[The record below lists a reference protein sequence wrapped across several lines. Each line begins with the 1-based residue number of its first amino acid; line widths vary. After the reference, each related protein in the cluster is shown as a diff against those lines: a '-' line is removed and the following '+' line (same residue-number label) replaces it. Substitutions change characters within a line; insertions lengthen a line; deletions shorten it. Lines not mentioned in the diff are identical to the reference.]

1 MKATMYFLSQNFDI
15 GLKFNSLVSDTLVSL
30 SLKTLLKLRSADSFV
45 YAQETPGMLKAWS
58 AS

>member
-30 SLKTLLKLRSADSFV
+30 SLNLA
-45 YAQETPGMLKAWS
+45 ETAVS
-58 AS
+58 